1 MNYKIIAD
9 EQKFDEFIG
18 WLPELEPEETI
29 YCQLFGRKK
38 YLEQGTI
45 QSGEQ
50 SLNRFCCKKE
60 RLKEKIRQLEI
71 PLGLYKNRE
80 VVLPQECLCL
90 YICPN
95 PRSHEIAAKN
105 LLKSLADKVT
115 KQYEGYNVYQLV
127 MTELH
132 RAKSK
137 TFVVDFDYDGIEYD
151 VYRERINSVL
161 NTDSFRVLKTRG
173 GFHVLV
179 MPDKVDSDKRNKWHN
194 ELTSLGA
201 DVVGDSLLPVPFCFQ
216 GGFVP
221 YFLVN

>member
-9 EQKFDEFIG
+9 EQKFDEFIA
-18 WLPELEPEETI
+18 WLPDLEPYEGY
-29 YCQLFGRKK
+29 YCQLFARKK
-38 YLEQGTI
+38 YLPAGTI
-45 QSGEQ
+45 QSGQQ
-50 SLNRFCCKKE
+50 SLSRFCCKKE
-60 RLKEKIRQLEI
+60 RLKEKILQLEI

-105 LLKSLADKVT
+105 LLKSLADKIT
-115 KQYEGYNVYQLV
+115 KQYEGYNIYQLS

-132 RAKSK
+132 RAKSR
-137 TFVVDFDYDGIEYD
+137 TFVVDFDYDNIEYESIED
-151 VYRERINSVL
+151 QVNLVL
-161 NTDSFRVLKTRG
+161 NKDSFCVLKTRG
-173 GFHVLV
+173 GFHILV
-179 MPDKVDSDKRNKWHN
+179 IPEKVDQNKRNKWHSK
-194 ELTSLGA
+194 LVSFGA

-221 YFLVN
+221 YFLDN

>member
-9 EQKFDEFIG
+9 EQKLDEFIES
-18 WLPELEPEETI
+18 LPELKPSEG
-29 YCQLFGRKK
+29 YYFQLFGRKK
-38 YLEQGTI
+38 YLESGTI
-45 QSGEQ
+45 QSGQQ
-50 SLNRFCCKKE
+50 SLSRFVCRKH
-60 RLKEKIRQLEI
+60 RIKEKIRQLEI
-71 PLGLYKNRE
+71 PLGYYKNRE
-80 VVLPQECLCL
+80 VELPQECLCL

-95 PRSHEIAAKN
+95 PRCHEKAAKN
-105 LLKSLADKVT
+105 LLRELANKIT
-115 KQYEGYNVYQLV
+115 KKYEDYNTYQLA

-132 RAKSK
+132 RAKSR
-137 TFVVDFDYDGIEYD
+137 TVFVDFDYDGIEYD
-151 VYRERINSVL
+151 VYREKINSVL

-194 ELTSLGA
+194 ELVSLGA
-201 DVVGDSLLPVPFCFQ
+201 DVVGDSLIPVPFCFQ